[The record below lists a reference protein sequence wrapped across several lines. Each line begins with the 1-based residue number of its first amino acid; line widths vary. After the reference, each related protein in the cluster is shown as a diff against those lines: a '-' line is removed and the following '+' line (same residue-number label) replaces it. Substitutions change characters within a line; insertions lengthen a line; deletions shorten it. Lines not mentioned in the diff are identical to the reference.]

1 MKTSTCTTSAAPL
14 SGTMKP
20 ATLQKKKRLWNS
32 CSWLTGSAYCQN
44 VSPTF
49 SFLFQISGWMC
60 QTGKHKWGCCQ
71 WDGLMVRAKVLAGES
86 HFFQKEEIGV
96 GFQPSLC
103 AKRKKKERKRR
114 RWRLRWNSLLG
125 SERRLLP
132 TNGSVSGFEKVIWR
146 GREKRGCTYAD
157 QGADQWVTPAFLASW
172 RYWKRPLFH
181 KITSQIMPQR
191 PEREPERDSSGKDRF
206 QHPEGDVYKV
216 CFCEFSF
223 RLKACVWCFFF
234 FNSRGKK

>member
-20 ATLQKKKRLWNS
+20 ATLQKKKK
-32 CSWLTGSAYCQN
+32 GSGIHAVGWQ
-44 VSPTF
+44 VQHIVRTLIQH
-49 SFLFQISGWMC
+49 FLFFFRSVVGCVRQENTSQGVVGGIGW
-60 QTGKHKWGCCQ
+60 WLEQ
-71 WDGLMVRAKVLAGES
+71 WFWQES
-86 HFFQKEEIGV
+86 HIFSKGRNRRRFSAVTLFK
-96 GFQPSLC
+96 
-103 AKRKKKERKRR
+103 KKKKERKRR

-191 PEREPERDSSGKDRF
+191 PEREPARDSSGKDRF

-223 RLKACVWCFFF
+223 RLKACVWCFFS